1 MISLCRAKSWII
13 RMKEDSASN
22 LPNCQRGLKGHIIV
36 FPQRPSAIAKLL
48 PPSLEE
54 LQAPICVIFVGS
66 QPPTKE
72 WMQKYAKPLSV
83 RPGRVKAALE
93 WLLTH
98 NPLYSDVAV
107 NDDLLDSLPDQFNLP
122 VHIEHVP
129 VGSIDESLTSGYDPL
144 ALSSEVP
151 ESSHNFTP
159 EISFDS
165 VTIADVDPNAS
176 PADLQA
182 AAVRHFE
189 NRKSYVELYHDP
201 KPVNEFA
208 HPQLFPMIYP
218 TLFPYG
224 IGGFEH
230 PDRSAALSM
239 KRQVKH

>member
-1 MISLCRAKSWII
+1 
-13 RMKEDSASN
+13 MKEDTSFCDS
-22 LPNCQRGLKGHIIV
+22 KIV
-36 FPQRPSAIAKLL
+36 TTFFGRTAGTH
-48 PPSLEE
+48 
-54 LQAPICVIFVGS
+54 ICVIFVGS

-98 NPLYSDVAV
+98 NPLYIQ
-107 NDDLLDSLPDQFNLP
+107 PP

-129 VGSIDESLTSGYDPL
+129 VGSIDESLISGYDPL

-176 PADLQA
+176 PANLQA

-230 PDRSAALSM
+230 PDCSAALSM
-239 KRQVKH
+239 NDKLSIF